1 MSRIRPG
8 KFARL
13 VKAGRVP
20 ERKIS
25 QQEGECPHVD
35 SGKCEACATGARP
48 YLREQQMTLPPK
60 LVVEF
65 GQGVSQ

>member
-25 QQEGECPHVD
+25 QQEGECPHVNE
-35 SGKCEACATGARP
+35 GKCEACATGSRP
-48 YLREQQMTLPPK
+48 YLREQVIDPTPLRRA
-60 LVVEF
+60 L
-65 GQGVSQ
+65 GVSR